1 MQTTYRLATL
11 LCASLLLAC
20 VEKPE
25 ETADSTTDAL
35 YALLDQHWAAAESEK
50 IFFRTDGDAW
60 RMDGKLSEHT
70 AEARTR
76 RQKFNDLMLE
86 RIRQID
92 PDELNA
98 RDRITFK
105 VFRYE
110 RETERDSYQQFDHLF
125 PFMSMVGYHTYF
137 AEAPSSMSF
146 LGADDYDKYLVSLD
160 DFPRYNDEH
169 IALLREAIDSGYT
182 HYCESIKDYAKTMRT
197 HIVDDPQKSLL
208 FVPFNSFPATFSPD
222 QRAAYT
228 RKGLALIEKDIV
240 PGYQKLLQVFEKEYL
255 PNCRNVAGI
264 SSVPGGDD
272 YYRYLIR
279 FFTTTDMTAQ
289 EIYDL
294 GLSEVERIQ
303 GEMRDIIED
312 VGFSGDFKAFLEY
325 LRNEP
330 RFYAKSV
337 DELLGRA
344 ALISKTAEGA
354 SPRFFSVLP
363 RGTYSIKANPN
374 RGTFYM
380 PSSGD
385 GTTAGIYFVSTKD
398 LASQPLY
405 TLEALSLH
413 EGVPGHHLQ
422 SALAMELGLPMF
434 RRTVYHAAFGEGW
447 GLYSER
453 LGKEMGFYTDPY
465 SDFGRLTY
473 EAWRACRL
481 VVDTGMHAFGWSR
494 QQAVDYMLDNTAVSV
509 LEANDE
515 IDRYITWPAQALAY
529 KIGELKIRQLRA
541 HAESELGADFDIRH
555 FHDTV
560 VGNGSVPIAILEEIV
575 GDWIGQEQGR
585 LK

>member
-1 MQTTYRLATL
+1 M
-11 LCASLLLAC
+11 CASLLLAC
-20 VEKPE
+20 AEQAE
-25 ETADSTTDAL
+25 DTSNSAADAFH
-35 YALLDQHWAAAESEK
+35 ALLDEHWVAAVSEK
-50 IFFRTDGDAW
+50 IYFRTDGDAW
-60 RMDGKLSEHT
+60 RMNGKLSEHT
-70 AEARTR
+70 AEARLR
-76 RQKFNDLMLE
+76 RQKFNKLMLE
-86 RIRQID
+86 RIKDID
-92 PDELNA
+92 EDGLDA
-98 RDRITFK
+98 RDHISYQ

-146 LGADDYDKYLVSLD
+146 LGAADYDKYLISLE

-169 IALLREAIDSGYT
+169 IALLREAIDTGYT
-182 HYCESIKDYAKTMRT
+182 HYCGSIKDYAKTMRV
-197 HIVDDPQKSLL
+197 HVVDDPQKSLL
-208 FVPFNSFPATFSPD
+208 FVPFESFPATFSED
-222 QRAAYT
+222 QKAAYT
-228 RKGLALIEKDIV
+228 EKGLALIEENIV
-240 PGYQKLLQVFEKEYL
+240 PGYEKLLQMFEEEYL
-255 PNCRNVAGI
+255 PNCRSVAGI
-264 SSVPGGDD
+264 SSVPGGDE

-279 FFTTTDMTAQ
+279 FFTTTDMTPQ
-289 EIYDL
+289 EIHDL
-294 GLSEVERIQ
+294 GLSEVDRIQ
-303 GEMRDIIED
+303 GEMRDIIEA
-312 VGFSGDFKAFLEY
+312 VGFAGSFEEFLEY
-325 LRNEP
+325 LRSEP

-354 SPRFFSVLP
+354 LPRFFSVLP

-434 RRTVYHAAFGEGW
+434 QRTVYHAAFGEGW

-453 LGKEMGFYTDPY
+453 LGKEMGFYSDPY

-481 VVDTGMHAFGWSR
+481 VVDTGVHAFGWSR

-529 KIGELKIRQLRA
+529 KIGELKIRELRA
-541 HAESELGADFDIRH
+541 QAETELGSAFDIRR

-560 VGNGSVPIAILEEIV
+560 IGNGSVPIAILDEIIR
-575 GDWIGQEQGR
+575 DWIKQEKGNLR
-585 LK
+585 